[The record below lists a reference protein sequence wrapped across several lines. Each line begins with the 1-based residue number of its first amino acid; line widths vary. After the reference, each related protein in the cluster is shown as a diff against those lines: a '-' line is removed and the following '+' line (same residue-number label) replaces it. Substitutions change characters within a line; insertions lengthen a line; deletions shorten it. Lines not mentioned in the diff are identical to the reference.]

1 MMQLCSSLLC
11 FVILWWTSSCFGAA
25 VDAPNADSAK
35 ISSSVATEAT
45 GFGENQVKVVATA
58 TPRDDAENFSDNRS
72 QKQTDIFSQDVSR
85 DSKVENEAHSNP
97 RPKRSL
103 APEDTFTPANRRY
116 RRLTWKRRPW
126 GQEVAAE
133 EADLEAPASLKSSY
147 PESGSLLYV
156 VPPSSSSSS
165 SSSSDINTDNKQNSY
180 EQSDSDNKDC
190 SESFPSGDSPFQ
202 DAYSSAGGRAA
213 ESSGDDQSAAD
224 ASQPHKRVDRSLSLQ
239 TSELL
244 ATAGNSIAR
253 NIMKR
258 RRGGRMY
265 DVPQIGESRCYDFR
279 SGGCPFVSRNRVR
292 TTTRFPEPEWAQ
304 LQKIAIF
311 NFLFLVFL
319 LLCIK
324 MNGEGT
330 GPLYHFNVGA
340 CRETASVV
348 VFFRQRRRRFC

>member
-35 ISSSVATEAT
+35 MATEAT
-45 GFGENQVKVVATA
+45 GIGIGKSTVKVVATA
-58 TPRDDAENFSDNRS
+58 APRDDAENFSENRS
-72 QKQTDIFSQDVSR
+72 QKQTDIFSQDVFR
-85 DSKVENEAHSNP
+85 DSKVETEAHSNP

-126 GQEVAAE
+126 GQEV
-133 EADLEAPASLKSSY
+133 EAGLEAPASQKSSF

-165 SSSSDINTDNKQNSY
+165 SSPTSSDINTDNKQNSF

-202 DAYSSAGGRAA
+202 DAYSSAEGRAA
-213 ESSGDDQSAAD
+213 ELSDNDKSAAD

-244 ATAGNSIAR
+244 ASAGNSIAR

-265 DVPQIGESRCYDFR
+265 DVPQIGEF
-279 SGGCPFVSRNRVR
+279 
-292 TTTRFPEPEWAQ
+292 
-304 LQKIAIF
+304 
-311 NFLFLVFL
+311 
-319 LLCIK
+319 
-324 MNGEGT
+324 
-330 GPLYHFNVGA
+330 
-340 CRETASVV
+340 
-348 VFFRQRRRRFC
+348 